1 MAPLFPNQ
9 RFAHVKYGIDYKF
22 LPKGAKSLVEIGTDQ
37 DVEIEEDG
45 FGLIPAVGDYVSI
58 PGDRDDNRES
68 YRGRVHHRY
77 FRYVL
82 GFCYISIVIE
92 EADDAAWAAL
102 GRS

>member
-1 MAPLFPNQ
+1 M
-9 RFAHVKYGIDYKF
+9 KYCIDYKF
-22 LPKGAKSLVEIGTDQ
+22 LPKGGKSLVEIGT
-37 DVEIEEDG
+37 EEDIELDDG
-45 FGLIPAVGDYVSI
+45 SFGLIPNFGDYVSI

-82 GFCYISIVIE
+82 GFCYISIVLE
-92 EADDAAWAAL
+92 ETDDAAWSAL